1 MAREAFTFVPGETP
15 LPNDIQGKEAAVITP
30 ETPIPEG
37 TPKVTP
43 WERMQFLRRKNM
55 ATSGLYREGLEPNAE
70 RKLHG
75 DNAIK
80 GLGDAVRGQAL
91 FAAMEAIAEEG
102 QKSQAF
108 SKLAQPDLDRIEET
122 ASNFMDAAAHV
133 TEIENMV
140 EEANATG
147 NQITI
152 EKFQK
157 DLREAHAALDESRS
171 ATDSLLA
178 ELKEQ
183 YPAVTKAFEKS

>member
-1 MAREAFTFVPGETP
+1 M
-15 LPNDIQGKEAAVITP
+15 
-30 ETPIPEG
+30 
-37 TPKVTP
+37 TP